1 MAQGGSPEPTINIV
15 SVVIKVFALWLAGGV
30 TKVII
35 PVSSLWLAQVSAKVI
50 PFPTVL
56 VTSIVFAV

>member
-1 MAQGGSPEPTINIV
+1 MAQGGSPEPTISIV
-15 SVVIKVFALWLAGGV
+15 SVVIKVLALWLAGGV
-30 TKVII
+30 TKVIV
-35 PVSSLWLAQVSAKVI
+35 PVNSLRLAQVSAKVI